1 MTETEF
7 KNEIKKGLSG
17 GYLFY
22 GDEDFLK
29 YNYAIQ
35 AKNSI
40 LDGVFDEFNHYVLY
54 PENYS
59 PEALRDAITTAP
71 MMAEKKLVELRAFSP
86 KSLKADELEK
96 FLSVL
101 ALLSEYDYTVLIV
114 RTAKDGF
121 DPGRLPKAPSELYK
135 KMESYLT
142 PVAFDFP
149 REERIRTWIARHFA
163 AEKIQLTPALADEL
177 VRVCGH
183 DMWALTREIEKLCVY
198 LHAGGRDTLAA
209 SDVEN
214 VSCHT
219 IEYDTFALS
228 NAITDGKRAEAFETL
243 RRQKLDRQQPI
254 LLLSS
259 VIRIFSDMLLV
270 KIFAEANYPSAVIAS
285 KMKMHEFKVT
295 KYLKTV
301 ARIPREKLEE
311 AVRLCREADLEFKSG
326 AASFIP
332 LEKLICA
339 AMNAVR

>member
-7 KNEIKKGLSG
+7 KNEIKKGLAG

-40 LDGVFDEFNHYVLY
+40 LDGVFDAFNHYVLY

-59 PEALRDAITTAP
+59 AESLRDAITTAP

-101 ALLSEYDYTVLIV
+101 ALLTEYDYTVLIV

-121 DPGRLPKAPSELYK
+121 DPGRLPKSPSELYK
-135 KMESYLT
+135 KLEVYLT

-163 AEKIQLTPALADEL
+163 AENIQLTPALADEL
-177 VRVCGH
+177 VRICGH
-183 DMWALTREIEKLCVY
+183 DMWSLTREIEKLCVY
-198 LHAGGRDTLAA
+198 LHAKGRDTLAL
-209 SDVEN
+209 SDLEN

-228 NAITDGKRAEAFETL
+228 NALTDGRRADVFETL

-254 LLLSS
+254 MLLSS

-270 KIFAEANYPSAVIAS
+270 KIFAEGNYPAQKIAGV
-285 KMKMHEFKVT
+285 MKTHEFKIN

-311 AVRLCREADLEFKSG
+311 AVRLCREADLELKG
-326 AASFIP
+326 GTPGFIP
-332 LEKLICA
+332 VEKLICA